1 MAIRFQ
7 WESEDSIFMAEAQP
21 YDPEKVML
29 FDCISIDR
37 HSGKTHQF
45 QATLPQV
52 TAIFALGFGS
62 VGEDNTPG
70 YHISVLYEAA
80 QAALVKCERECSPI
94 P

>member
-1 MAIRFQ
+1 MAFHITMVM
-7 WESEDSIFMAEAQP
+7 EDSIFMADAQP
-21 YDPEKVML
+21 HDPEKAML

-62 VGEDNTPG
+62 VAEDSTPG

-80 QAALVKCERECSPI
+80 QGALVKCERECSPI